1 MIEQLASQILND
13 VKSTFSG
20 ANENANEA
28 ASRIRGILEN
38 KLRELNLVTREEFD
52 AQTKVLARTREKVE
66 ALEKVVA
73 ELEEKLEKSS
83 DS

>member
-20 ANENANEA
+20 ASDASNEA
-28 ASRIRGILEN
+28 TSRIRGIIES

-73 ELEEKLEKSS
+73 ELEKKLEESPKS
-83 DS
+83 